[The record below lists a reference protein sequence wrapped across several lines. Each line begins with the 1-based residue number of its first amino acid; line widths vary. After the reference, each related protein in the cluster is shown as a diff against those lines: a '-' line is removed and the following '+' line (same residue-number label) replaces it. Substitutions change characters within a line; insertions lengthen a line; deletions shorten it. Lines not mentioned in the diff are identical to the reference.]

1 MSEQTKEI
9 NIIELLMGIKEDVS
23 SIKTDIANFKE
34 AQRIEKENTTKE
46 LDSLRV
52 NYKRDLVDL
61 EAKMTSKING
71 IISVQNNIVGDVDT
85 LKNSVETLK
94 NADLTKDAK
103 RWRSVLGYIGTA
115 IGSMFVVKLPDI
127 IRTLYMIFLNNGGGK

>member
-52 NYKRDLVDL
+52 DYKRDLADL
-61 EAKMTSKING
+61 ETRVTSKING
-71 IISVQNNIVGDVDT
+71 IISVQNNIVGDVD
-85 LKNSVETLK
+85 TLK

-115 IGSMFVVKLPDI
+115 VGSMFVVKLPDI